1 MNKSFFWFSSLGPM
15 SHQKLAC
22 THCKVRPAFYI
33 GQNRENGQ
41 EVKFCGAQCLK
52 LYQIGEDRNVR
63 GDINPIVD
71 GLVNSVSPK
80 GTVPYPESDAGTIG
94 DVHVRLA
101 FFLLGKDTI
110 TGSYNDFARD
120 MRDGV
125 MDKARE
131 MGYDLT
137 IPKRVVRDQLMEQPV
152 NAKAAADQM
161 KNLYLEW
168 EDANSKGAYVRETAG
183 PLYEGLR
190 VVRGDDETGTFLFLL
205 FDPLTPESVNKARD
219 MKQDGTSPDC
229 EPDTEDVLS
238 NLFDEVYESFFEAA
252 REDEQIGIGLPSI
265 IKKAITPGRPY
276 SPDTIADLL
285 ARIYLAPYCTARNMS
300 EEDREKY
307 IASQVE
313 SSMNATKSLILQEK
327 ILRTSK
333 ENQAEWNSLVQVLV
347 MRLTE
352 KAASGPSKTLL
363 SRFRSKPPKSEDAQM
378 RKYCNPAPKAADTTA
393 LAKQMIMLYKA
404 YYPADE
410 GTSAKK
416 EQNLVKRREAVGK
429 DIISIAN
436 SIARKMGPEHVSYL
450 SGWVNFS
457 LYVGTEM

>member
-1 MNKSFFWFSSLGPM
+1 MNKSFLVPFSWSM

-22 THCKVRPAFYI
+22 TLCKVRPAFYI
-33 GQNRENGQ
+33 GQSRQDGQ
-41 EVKFCGAQCLK
+41 VKFCGAHCLK
-52 LYQIGEDRNVR
+52 LYQIGDDRDVR

-71 GLVNSVSPK
+71 GLVNSVSPQ
-80 GTVPYPESDAGTIG
+80 GTVPYPEKDAGTIG
-94 DVHVRLA
+94 DVHDRLA
-101 FFLLGKDTI
+101 FLLLGKDTI

-137 IPKRVVRDQLMEQPV
+137 IPTIEVRDELMEQRV
-152 NAKAAADQM
+152 NAKAAADQV

-168 EDANSKGAYVRETAG
+168 EDAKSQGAYVREVAG

-205 FDPLTPESVNKARD
+205 FDPLTAKNVQKARE
-219 MKQDGTSPDC
+219 MKQDGSNPDC
-229 EPDTEDVLS
+229 DDGAEGELDD
-238 NLFDEVYESFFEAA
+238 LFDEVREAFFEAA
-252 REDEQIGIGLPSI
+252 RQDDQIGIGLPSI
-265 IKKAITPGRPY
+265 LKKAITPGRPY

-285 ARIYLAPYCTARNMS
+285 ARLYLAPYCTARNMS
-300 EEDREKY
+300 DDEREKY

-313 SSMNATKSLILQEK
+313 SSMQATKSLIFQEK

-347 MRLTE
+347 TRLTE

-363 SRFRSKPPKSEDAQM
+363 SRFRSKPPKTEDAQL

-393 LAKQMIMLYKA
+393 LAKQLIMLYKA

-429 DIISIAN
+429 DVASIAN

-450 SGWVNFS
+450 SGWVNFA
-457 LYVGTEM
+457 LYIGTEM